1 MRRGVTLLEL
11 AIVLGIVAILMGLS
25 VASLQAVRTR
35 ASYGSTSSEVIG
47 AVKRARIEAIN
58 RGRYTAFILDRSGSG
73 PNGLH
78 RYWTIQTTN
87 AFSLTTFSGNPAAC
101 NTPPSCEILTS
112 GTLPAGIAFGP
123 DNYGAALPAP
133 MGSIALANS
142 SACSFCATSPSN
154 WGSIL
159 FSPGGAAAF
168 SAAPA
173 GIGQQFTIVGTRD
186 TNVARVKAVAVVA
199 RTGLIEA
206 FDKP

>member
-11 AIVLGIVAILMGLS
+11 AIVLGIIAILMGLS

-35 ASYGSTSSEVIG
+35 ASYSSVANEVVM
-47 AVKRARIEAIN
+47 AVKRARMEAIT
-58 RGRYTAFILDRSGSG
+58 RGRYTAFILDRSGAG

-87 AFSLTTFSGNPAAC
+87 AFNLTTFSTNPAAC
-101 NTPPSCEILTS
+101 NTPPACEILTS
-112 GTLPAGIAFGP
+112 GTLPSGVAFGP
-123 DNYGAALPAP
+123 DNYGATLPAP
-133 MGSIALANS
+133 LGTIALANS
-142 SACSFCATSPSN
+142 SPCSFCATTPTN

-159 FSPGGAAAF
+159 FAPGGAAAF
-168 SAAPA
+168 SATPA

-186 TNVARVKAVAVVA
+186 TVQPRVKAVAVVG